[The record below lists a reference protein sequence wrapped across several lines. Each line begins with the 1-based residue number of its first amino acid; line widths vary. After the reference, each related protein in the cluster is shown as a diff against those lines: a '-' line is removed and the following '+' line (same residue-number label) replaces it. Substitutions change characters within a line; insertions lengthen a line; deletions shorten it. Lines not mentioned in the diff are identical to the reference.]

1 VSFTVE
7 QLSDL
12 ESIRAAARR
21 FSRGVDRLDSEE
33 MKSAYWPDATD
44 DHGAFCGNAHEFVDF
59 CMVAHRRYRS
69 TGHCIF
75 NHEVA
80 LDGATAARGEIY
92 CVTWLIPADEERV
105 DTWYGRYLDR
115 YEKRGGEWRI
125 IERVCVHEGT
135 ESRPASPMGMDVGA
149 FRQGT
154 FDRPADGR
162 LIGP

>member
-1 VSFTVE
+1 
-7 QLSDL
+7 
-12 ESIRAAARR
+12 
-21 FSRGVDRLDSEE
+21 
-33 MKSAYWPDATD
+33 
-44 DHGAFCGNAHEFVDF
+44 
-59 CMVAHRRYRS
+59 MVAHRRYRS